1 MRQYQT
7 VILRLSGRSRQ
18 DEEALTDLLN
28 ERERTGWHFQQ
39 ATAVSTSRLLVVFWR
54 DA

>member
-1 MRQYQT
+1 MRQYQSA
-7 VILRLSGRSRQ
+7 ILRLTGRSRQ

-28 ERERTGWHFQQ
+28 ERERTGWHFQH
-39 ATAVSTSRLLVVFWR
+39 ATALGSSRLLVVFWR

>member
-7 VILRLSGRSRQ
+7 AILRLSGRSRH

-39 ATAVSTSRLLVVFWR
+39 ATTLGASRLLVVFWR